1 MTAVGGQG
9 GAGPADLGSVST
21 ATLRQLRDALAGERV
36 RTPLTATAL
45 GAIGIREQADAL
57 LAVLGGHGK
66 LACLAIVD
74 VALTERARHT
84 RTPAELVWTGP
95 ESHSATARDTA
106 VVLRHLFE
114 GAQERVI
121 LAGYSFSH
129 AQAVLGPLHRVM
141 RDRGVQTTFF
151 VNIEQP
157 QRATNPPE
165 AHADAQLASFV
176 AESWPFG
183 APFPRIY
190 YDKRALRPGQP
201 WCSLHAKCVVV
212 DDTQAFLSSANF
224 TDRGQDRNIEAGVLL
239 HDPLFARSLAEQWMG
254 LVSAGHVGEWVP

>member
-1 MTAVGGQG
+1 MTGAGGQG
-9 GAGPADLGSVST
+9 AEQADLGRVS
-21 ATLRQLRDALAGERV
+21 ATTLQQLRDALAGDHV
-36 RTPLTATAL
+36 RAPLSATAL
-45 GAIGIREQADAL
+45 GAVGIRDQADSL
-57 LAVLGGHGK
+57 LAVLAGHGK
-66 LACLAIVD
+66 LACLAILD

-84 RTPAELVWTGP
+84 RMPAELVWTGP

-129 AQAVLGPLHRVM
+129 AETVLGPLHRVM
-141 RDRGVQTTFF
+141 RDRGVQATFF

-157 QRATNPPE
+157 RQTSNPPD

-183 APFPRIY
+183 APFPRLF
-190 YDKRALRPGQP
+190 YDKRALRPGPP

-212 DDTQAFLSSANF
+212 DDTRAFLSSANF

-239 HDPLFARSLAEQWMG
+239 HDPFFARTLAEQWMG
-254 LVSAGHVGEWVP
+254 LISAGHVGEWVP

>member
-1 MTAVGGQG
+1 VTAAGGE
-9 GAGPADLGSVST
+9 GAAPADLGRVSGS
-21 ATLRQLRDALAGERV
+21 TLQQLRDALAGDHV
-36 RTPLTATAL
+36 RAPLSATAL
-45 GAIGIREQADAL
+45 GAVGIRDQADAL

-66 LACLAIVD
+66 LACLAILD

-84 RTPAELVWTGP
+84 RPPAELVWTGP

-114 GAQERVI
+114 SAQERVI

-129 AQAVLGPLHRVM
+129 AEAVLGPLHHVM
-141 RDRGVQTTFF
+141 RDRGVQATFF

-157 QRATNPPE
+157 KQLTNPPE
-165 AHADAQLASFV
+165 AHAAAELANFA

-183 APFPRIY
+183 PPFPRIF
-190 YDKRALRPGQP
+190 YDKRALRPGKP

-239 HDPLFARSLAEQWMG
+239 HDELFARTLAQQWMG
-254 LVSAGHVGEWVP
+254 LISAGHVGEWVP